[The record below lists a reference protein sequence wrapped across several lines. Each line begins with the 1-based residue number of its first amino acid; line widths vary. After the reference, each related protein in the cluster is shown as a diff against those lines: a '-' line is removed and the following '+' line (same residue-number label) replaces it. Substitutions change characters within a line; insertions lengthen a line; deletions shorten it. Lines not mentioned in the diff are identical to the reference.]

1 MTQRKHLLSV
11 IALLGIVITLLNP
24 TRSQKRSR
32 EQWGAMPVMV
42 SHQNGKWT
50 IAGKKNLSR
59 QQTERRQAP
68 VGPHAQGQHLFARGP
83 CASGLGRQ
91 HEEELLLAQPVLSP
105 RQATG
110 P

>member
-11 IALLGIVITLLNP
+11 IALVGIVITLLNP

-32 EQWGAMPVMV
+32 EQWGALPVMV

-59 QQTERRQAP
+59 QQTERR
-68 VGPHAQGQHLFARGP
+68 HAQGQHLFARGLG
-83 CASGLGRQ
+83 ASGLGRQ
-91 HEEELLLAQPVLSP
+91 HEEELLLEQPVPSP